1 MSNVP
6 VQVIVA
12 AFSSTDEA
20 GQMLQDL
27 KQGRK
32 EGLIG
37 IVDAAVVVKDAD
49 GKLKVKDSKRR
60 SRRRKGLI
68 TGGVVGGL
76 LGLLAGP
83 VVLAAATG
91 GAAGMLAGR
100 LAGIPTN
107 SMMKSVGESLPPN
120 SSALVAV
127 IEHTWVA
134 KLEEELLM
142 AGATVLRSALAADI
156 AAQLEANGNV
166 IYTAVDE
173 GESTVAA
180 RVVEHAEGV
189 QVSGI
194 GIGSEG
200 IFIGNAVFTDEDGE
214 DHIIEG
220 EAEDVTDA
228 DTPEAAK
235 ES

>member
-1 MSNVP
+1 MSDVP

-12 AFSSTDEA
+12 AFSNTDEA

-37 IVDAAVVVKDAD
+37 IVDAAVVVKDAA
-49 GKLKVKDSKRR
+49 GKLKVTDSKRR

-68 TGGVVGGL
+68 TGGIVGGM

-83 VVLAAATG
+83 VVLAAAAG
-91 GAAGMLAGR
+91 GASGMLAGR

-120 SSALVAV
+120 SSALIAV

-134 KLEEELLM
+134 KLEDELLL
-142 AGATVLRSALAADI
+142 AGASVLRSALAADI
-156 AAQLEANGNV
+156 ATQLEANGNV
-166 IYTAVDE
+166 IYTALDD

-180 RVVEHAEGV
+180 RVVENAEGV

-194 GIGSEG
+194 GIDPDG
-200 IFIGNAVFTDEDGE
+200 IFVGDAVFTDEDGE

-228 DTPEAAK
+228 DAPEASK
-235 ES
+235 TS